1 MDIICFCH
9 LRWNFVYQRPQ
20 HLLSRFAYQYR
31 VFVIEEPL
39 FDAKVSYVET
49 SLSKENVWVII
60 PHLSKDLDTDHIARE
75 QQILVKKFFADFSI
89 GDYIAWFYTPM
100 ALSIYESVPRA
111 KLVVYDCMDELSA
124 FKNAPAG
131 ISQMESLLL
140 EKADLVFTGGYSLY
154 EAKQH
159 QHPAVFPFPSSIDKA
174 HFSKAR
180 LDTIPPM
187 DQVNIPRP
195 RIGFFGVI
203 DERFDIDL
211 LKNTAELKPGW
222 QFVIIGPTVKIDP
235 AGLPK
240 ASNIHYLGSKSYEE
254 LPAYLA
260 GWDVAMIPFARNE
273 STRYISPTKTPE
285 YLAGGVPVVS
295 TSIQDVVTPYG
306 KEKLVYIADDPKEF
320 IKGVEW
326 SLSNKNNPAWLKP
339 VDDFLTNISW
349 DVTWLKM
356 ILLIQSKLKAN
367 QSRNLTTKENE
378 YV

>member
-39 FDAKVSYVET
+39 FDTKVSYVET
-49 SLSKENVWVII
+49 SLSKENVWVIT
-60 PHLSKDLDTDHIARE
+60 PHLSKDLDTDHITRE

-159 QHPAVFPFPSSIDKA
+159 QHPAVFPFPSSIDKV

-180 LDTIPPM
+180 RDTIPPM

>member
-49 SLSKENVWVII
+49 SLSKENVWVIT
-60 PHLSKDLDTDHIARE
+60 PHLSKDLDTDHITRE
-75 QQILVKKFFADFSI
+75 QQLLVKKLFADFSI

-154 EAKQH
+154 EAKQD

-235 AGLPK
+235 ASLPK

-254 LPAYLA
+254 LPGYLA

-306 KEKLVYIADDPKEF
+306 KEKLVYIADDPEEF

>member
-49 SLSKENVWVII
+49 SLSKENVWVIT
-60 PHLSKDLDTDHIARE
+60 PHLSKDLDTDHITRE

-180 LDTIPPM
+180 LDTIPPT

-235 AGLPK
+235 ASLPK

-306 KEKLVYIADDPKEF
+306 KEKLVYIADDPEEF